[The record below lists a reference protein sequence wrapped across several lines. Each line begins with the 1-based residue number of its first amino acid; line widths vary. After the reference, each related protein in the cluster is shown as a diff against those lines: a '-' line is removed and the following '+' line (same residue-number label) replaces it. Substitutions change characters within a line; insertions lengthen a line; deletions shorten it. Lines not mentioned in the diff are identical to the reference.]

1 MSPQGREEQL
11 IVLPAQTVRPYGL
24 SARRAGRR
32 MCTPHHSPKE
42 PHLAAHTGSL
52 TEASPTEAPA
62 GARRGL
68 FTRKPKPP
76 YPKYVSVKL
85 RDFPK
90 GSILYILRRTL
101 FRFTANGG
109 TDMAAALT
117 YFTVLSVFPALLAIV
132 SLLGIFGQG
141 EDSANAILAFLKDN
155 APTQMYGI
163 LEDPIRQLTSGQGA
177 GLVLATGIL
186 SALWSASGY
195 TGSFGRAL
203 NRVYGVREGR
213 PGWLLKPINVLV
225 TAALIILVV
234 LMILMMLLG
243 VTVLDLVGQ
252 YVPATVNMELI
263 KIIWLNGRWILILL
277 MAIGL
282 ITLLYAATPNVRRYK
297 AWKLSHGAALAL
309 AGMGLGAFG
318 FTLYANNI
326 SKYNATYGLIGGVIV
341 MLLFIWIMNNML
353 LFGAHLDAEIMLMR
367 QIIAGEDDHGHL
379 KVQPRSTSASRALKA
394 RQERLMSVG
403 RELQQQAAGQGMF
416 PKPKGPSVVAR
427 VQKAVDTNTAMI
439 RTLIADGKERLDNG
453 KKQAKADT
461 AEAQASEATA
471 AKADASAK
479 ADSQQEAL
487 FDLSTGSSNGTA
499 KKN

>member
-1 MSPQGREEQL
+1 M
-11 IVLPAQTVRPYGL
+11 
-24 SARRAGRR
+24 
-32 MCTPHHSPKE
+32 
-42 PHLAAHTGSL
+42 AAHTGSS
-52 TEASPTEAPA
+52 TDASLTEAPA

-68 FTRKPKPP
+68 FSRKQKPAD
-76 YPKYVSVKL
+76 PKYVSVKL

-203 NRVYGVREGR
+203 NCVYGVREGR
-213 PGWLLKPINVLV
+213 PGWILKPINVLV
-225 TAALIILVV
+225 TAMLIILVV

-243 VTVLDLVGQ
+243 VTVLDMVGQ
-252 YVPATVNMELI
+252 YVPATVDMELI
-263 KIIWLNGRWILILL
+263 KLIWLNGRWILILL

-297 AWKLSHGAALAL
+297 AWRLSSGAALAL

-394 RQERLMSVG
+394 RQERLMSAG
-403 RELQQQAAGQGMF
+403 RELQQQAVGQGML

-427 VQKAVDTNTAMI
+427 VQKAVDTNTTMI

-453 KKQAKADT
+453 KEQLQKKQAKADT

-471 AKADASAK
+471 AKAEASAR
-479 ADSQQEAL
+479 ADVSAGAEPQQDAL
-487 FDLSTGSSNGTA
+487 FDLSTDNSNGAA

>member
-1 MSPQGREEQL
+1 M
-11 IVLPAQTVRPYGL
+11 
-24 SARRAGRR
+24 
-32 MCTPHHSPKE
+32 
-42 PHLAAHTGSL
+42 AAHTGSS
-52 TEASPTEAPA
+52 TDTATTVPA

-68 FTRKPKPP
+68 FSRKQKPAD
-76 YPKYVSVKL
+76 PKYVSVKL

-117 YFTVLSVFPALLAIV
+117 YFTVLSIFPALLAIV

-141 EDSANAILAFLKDN
+141 EDSAAAILAFLKDN

-163 LEDPIRQLTSGQGA
+163 LEDPIKQLTSGHGA
-177 GLVLATGIL
+177 GLVLLTGIL

-213 PGWLLKPINVLV
+213 PGWMLKPINVLV
-225 TAALIILVV
+225 TAVLIILAV

-252 YVPATVNMELI
+252 YVPETVDMELI
-263 KIIWLNGRWILILL
+263 KLIWLNGRWVLILL

-282 ITLLYAATPNVRRYK
+282 ITLLYAATPNVRRFK
-297 AWKLSHGAALAL
+297 AWRLSPGAALAL

-318 FTLYANNI
+318 FTLYADNF

-367 QIIAGEDDHGHL
+367 QIIVGEDDHGHL
-379 KVQPRSTSASRALKA
+379 KIQPRHTSASRAMKA
-394 RQERLMSVG
+394 RQERLMSAG

-416 PKPKGPSVVAR
+416 PKPKGPSVAAR
-427 VQKAVDTNTAMI
+427 VQNAVDTSTSMI

-453 KKQAKADT
+453 KEQQAKADA
-461 AEAQASEATA
+461 AESQASETS

-479 ADSQQEAL
+479 VEPQQEAL
-487 FDLSTGSSNGTA
+487 FDLDAGTPKGDTPRGGDVNAA

>member
-1 MSPQGREEQL
+1 M
-11 IVLPAQTVRPYGL
+11 
-24 SARRAGRR
+24 
-32 MCTPHHSPKE
+32 
-42 PHLAAHTGSL
+42 AAHTGSS
-52 TEASPTEAPA
+52 TDTSSTTVSA

-68 FTRKPKPP
+68 FSRKQKPAD
-76 YPKYVSVKL
+76 PKYVSVKL

-101 FRFTANGG
+101 FRFTVNGG

-117 YFTVLSVFPALLAIV
+117 YFTVLSIFPALLAIV

-141 EDSANAILAFLKDN
+141 EDSAAAILAFLKDN

-163 LEDPIRQLTSGQGA
+163 LEDPIKQLTSGHGA
-177 GLVLATGIL
+177 GLVLLTGIL

-225 TAALIILVV
+225 TAVLIILVV

-252 YVPATVNMELI
+252 YVPETVDMELI
-263 KIIWLNGRWILILL
+263 KLIWLNGRWVLILL

-282 ITLLYAATPNVRRYK
+282 ITLLYAATPNVRRFK
-297 AWKLSHGAALAL
+297 AWRLSAGAALAL

-318 FTLYANNI
+318 FTLYADNF

-367 QIIAGEDDHGHL
+367 QIIAGDDDHGHL
-379 KVQPRSTSASRALKA
+379 KVQPRSTTASRAMA
-394 RQERLMSVG
+394 AQRERLMSAG
-403 RELQQQAAGQGMF
+403 HELQQQAAGQVMF
-416 PKPKGPSVVAR
+416 PKPKGPSVAQR
-427 VQKAVDTNTAMI
+427 VQKAVDTNTTMI
-439 RTLIADGKERLDNG
+439 RTLIADGKERLDSSKEQNG
-453 KKQAKADT
+453 KQQQQKQAKADT
-461 AEAQASEATA
+461 TAEATESEA
-471 AKADASAK
+471 KVEP
-479 ADSQQEAL
+479 QQEAL
-487 FDLSTGSSNGTA
+487 FGLSTDTPSGGAVSAA

>member
-1 MSPQGREEQL
+1 M
-11 IVLPAQTVRPYGL
+11 
-24 SARRAGRR
+24 
-32 MCTPHHSPKE
+32 
-42 PHLAAHTGSL
+42 AAHTGSS
-52 TEASPTEAPA
+52 TDTSSTQVST

-68 FTRKPKPP
+68 FSRKQKPAD
-76 YPKYVSVKL
+76 PKYVSVKL

-117 YFTVLSVFPALLAIV
+117 YFTVLSIFPALLAIV
-132 SLLGIFGQG
+132 SLLGVFGHG
-141 EDSANAILAFLKDN
+141 EESAAVILAFLKDN
-155 APTQMYGI
+155 APAQMYAI
-163 LEDPIRQLTSGQGA
+163 LEDPIKQITGDHGA
-177 GLVLATGIL
+177 GLVLVTGIL

-213 PGWLLKPINVLV
+213 PGWMLKPINVLV

-243 VTVLDLVGQ
+243 VTVLDMVGQ
-252 YVPATVNMELI
+252 YVPATVDMELI
-263 KIIWLNGRWILILL
+263 KLIWLNGRWVLILL

-282 ITLLYAATPNVRRYK
+282 ITLLYAATPNVRRFK
-297 AWKLSHGAALAL
+297 AWRLSSGAALAL
-309 AGMGLGAFG
+309 FGMGLGAFG
-318 FTLYANNI
+318 FTLYANNF

-394 RQERLMSVG
+394 RQERLMSAG

-427 VQKAVDTNTAMI
+427 VQKAVDTNTTMI

-453 KKQAKADT
+453 KKQAKADA

-471 AKADASAK
+471 AKADASAR
-479 ADSQQEAL
+479 ADVSAGAEPQQDAL
-487 FDLSTGSSNGTA
+487 FDLSTDSSNGAA

>member
-1 MSPQGREEQL
+1 M
-11 IVLPAQTVRPYGL
+11 
-24 SARRAGRR
+24 
-32 MCTPHHSPKE
+32 
-42 PHLAAHTGSL
+42 AAHTGSP
-52 TEASPTEAPA
+52 TEASPAEAPA

-68 FTRKPKPP
+68 FTRKPKPA

-85 RDFPK
+85 RDFPR
-90 GSILYILRRTL
+90 GSLLYILRRAIYK
-101 FRFTANGG
+101 FGANGG

-117 YFTVLSVFPALLAIV
+117 YFTVLSIFPALLAIV

-141 EDSANAILAFLKDN
+141 EDSAAAILAFLKDN

-163 LEDPIRQLTSGQGA
+163 LEDPIKQLTSGHGA
-177 GLVLATGIL
+177 GLVLLTGIL

-213 PGWLLKPINVLV
+213 PGWMLKPINVLI
-225 TAALIILVV
+225 TAALIILAV

-252 YVPATVNMELI
+252 YVPETVDMELI
-263 KIIWLNGRWILILL
+263 KLIWLNGRWVLILL

-282 ITLLYAATPNVRRYK
+282 ITLLYAATPNVRRFK
-297 AWKLSHGAALAL
+297 AWRLSAGAALAL

-318 FTLYANNI
+318 FTLYADNF

-367 QIIAGEDDHGHL
+367 QIIAGEDDYGHL
-379 KVQPRSTSASRALKA
+379 KVQPRHTSASRAMKA
-394 RQERLMSVG
+394 RQERLMAEG
-403 RELQQQAAGQGMF
+403 RELQQQAAGQVMF
-416 PKPKGPSVVAR
+416 PKPKGPSVAQR
-427 VQKAVDTNTAMI
+427 VQKAVDTNTTMI
-439 RTLIADGKERLDNG
+439 RTLIADGKERLENG
-453 KKQAKADT
+453 KEQLQQQAKTDA
-461 AEAQASEATA
+461 AEAPASET
-471 AKADASAK
+471 SAK
-479 ADSQQEAL
+479 AEPQQEAL
-487 FDLSTGSSNGTA
+487 FDLGADTPSGDNVSAA

>member
-1 MSPQGREEQL
+1 M
-11 IVLPAQTVRPYGL
+11 
-24 SARRAGRR
+24 
-32 MCTPHHSPKE
+32 
-42 PHLAAHTGSL
+42 AAHTGSS
-52 TEASPTEAPA
+52 TDTSSTTVSS

-68 FTRKPKPP
+68 FSRKQKPAT
-76 YPKYVSVKL
+76 PKYVSVKL

-163 LEDPIRQLTSGQGA
+163 LQDPIKQLTSGHGA
-177 GLVLATGIL
+177 GLVLLTGIL

-213 PGWLLKPINVLV
+213 PGWMLKPINVLI
-225 TAALIILVV
+225 TAALIILAV

-252 YVPATVNMELI
+252 YVPETVDMELI
-263 KIIWLNGRWILILL
+263 KLIWLNGRWVLILL

-282 ITLLYAATPNVRRYK
+282 ITLLYAATPNVRRFK
-297 AWKLSHGAALAL
+297 AWRLSAGAALAL

-318 FTLYANNI
+318 FTLYANNF

-379 KVQPRSTSASRALKA
+379 KIQPRHTSASRALKA
-394 RQERLMSVG
+394 RQERLMSAG
-403 RELQQQAAGQGMF
+403 RELQQQAAGQVMF
-416 PKPKGPSVVAR
+416 PKPKGPSVAQR
-427 VQKAVDTNTAMI
+427 VQKAVDTNTTMI
-439 RTLIADGKERLDNG
+439 RTLIADGKERLENG
-453 KKQAKADT
+453 KEQSGKEQKQAKAD
-461 AEAQASEATA
+461 ASEAQASETS

-479 ADSQQEAL
+479 AEPQQEAL
-487 FDLSTGSSNGTA
+487 FELGADTPSGDNVSAA

>member
-1 MSPQGREEQL
+1 M
-11 IVLPAQTVRPYGL
+11 
-24 SARRAGRR
+24 
-32 MCTPHHSPKE
+32 
-42 PHLAAHTGSL
+42 AAHT
-52 TEASPTEAPA
+52 SPSVDTSAPEAPA

-68 FTRKPKPP
+68 FSRKQKPAL
-76 YPKYVSVKL
+76 PKYVSVKL

-101 FRFTANGG
+101 YRFTANGG

-117 YFTVLSVFPALLAIV
+117 YFTVLSIFPALLAIV

-163 LEDPIRQLTSGQGA
+163 LEDPIRQLTSGHGA
-177 GLVLATGIL
+177 GLALLAGIL

-213 PGWLLKPINVLV
+213 PGWMLKPINVLV
-225 TAALIILVV
+225 TTVLIILAV

-252 YVPATVNMELI
+252 YVPETVNMELI
-263 KIIWLNGRWILILL
+263 KLVWLNGRWVLILL

-282 ITLLYAATPNVRRYK
+282 ITLLYAATPNVRRFK
-297 AWKLSHGAALAL
+297 AWKLSAGATLAL

-318 FTLYANNI
+318 FTLYADNF

-367 QIIAGEDDHGHL
+367 QIIAGDDDDGHL
-379 KVQPRSTSASRALKA
+379 KIQPRHTSASRALKA
-394 RQERLMSVG
+394 RQERLMSAG
-403 RELQQQAAGQGMF
+403 RELQQQAAGQGML
-416 PKPKGPSVVAR
+416 PKPKGPSIAAR
-427 VQKAVDTNTAMI
+427 VQKAVDTNTTMI
-439 RTLIADGKERLDNG
+439 RTLIADGKERLDSNKEQSG
-453 KKQAKADT
+453 KEQQQKQAKADA
-461 AEAQASEATA
+461 AEAQASET
-471 AKADASAK
+471 SAK
-479 ADSQQEAL
+479 AEPQQEAL
-487 FDLSTGSSNGTA
+487 FDLGADTSTGAA

>member
-1 MSPQGREEQL
+1 
-11 IVLPAQTVRPYGL
+11 
-24 SARRAGRR
+24 
-32 MCTPHHSPKE
+32 
-42 PHLAAHTGSL
+42 
-52 TEASPTEAPA
+52 
-62 GARRGL
+62 
-68 FTRKPKPP
+68 
-76 YPKYVSVKL
+76 
-85 RDFPK
+85 
-90 GSILYILRRTL
+90 
-101 FRFTANGG
+101 
-109 TDMAAALT
+109 MAAALT

-177 GLVLATGIL
+177 GLVLLTGIL

-225 TAALIILVV
+225 TAVLIILVV

-243 VTVLDLVGQ
+243 VTVLDLIGQ
-252 YVPATVNMELI
+252 YVPETVDMELI
-263 KIIWLNGRWILILL
+263 KLLWLNGRWVLILL

-282 ITLLYAATPNVRRYK
+282 ITLLYAATPNVRRFK
-297 AWKLSHGAALAL
+297 AWRLSAGAALAL

-318 FTLYANNI
+318 FTLYADNF

-379 KVQPRSTSASRALKA
+379 KVQPRQTSASRAMKA
-394 RQERLMSVG
+394 RQERLMSAG
-403 RELQQQAAGQGMF
+403 HELQQQAVGQGML
-416 PKPKGPSVVAR
+416 PKPKGPSIADR
-427 VQKAVDTNTAMI
+427 VQKAVDTNTTMI
-439 RTLIADGKERLDNG
+439 RALIADGKERIENG
-453 KKQAKADT
+453 KEQSGKEQKQAKAD
-461 AEAQASEATA
+461 ASEAQASETS

-479 ADSQQEAL
+479 AEPQQEAL
-487 FDLSTGSSNGTA
+487 FDPSTDTSTGA
-499 KKN
+499 AQKN

>member
-1 MSPQGREEQL
+1 M
-11 IVLPAQTVRPYGL
+11 
-24 SARRAGRR
+24 
-32 MCTPHHSPKE
+32 
-42 PHLAAHTGSL
+42 AAHTGSS
-52 TEASPTEAPA
+52 TDTSSTTVSS

-68 FTRKPKPP
+68 FSRKQKPAT
-76 YPKYVSVKL
+76 PKYVSVKL

-101 FRFTANGG
+101 FRFSANGG

-177 GLVLATGIL
+177 GLVLLTGIL

-225 TAALIILVV
+225 TAVLIILVV

-252 YVPATVNMELI
+252 YVPETVDMELI
-263 KIIWLNGRWILILL
+263 KLIWLNGRWVLILL

-282 ITLLYAATPNVRRYK
+282 ITLLYAATPNVRRFK
-297 AWKLSHGAALAL
+297 AWKLSAGAALAL

-318 FTLYANNI
+318 FTLYANNF

-379 KVQPRSTSASRALKA
+379 KIQPRQTSASRAMKA
-394 RQERLMSVG
+394 RQERLMSAG
-403 RELQQQAAGQGMF
+403 RELQQQAVGQGML
-416 PKPKGPSVVAR
+416 PKPKGPSIADR
-427 VQKAVDTNTAMI
+427 VQKAVDTNTTMI
-439 RTLIADGKERLDNG
+439 RTLIADGKERLDSS
-453 KKQAKADT
+453 KEQQQKQAKADT
-461 AEAQASEATA
+461 TAEATESEA
-471 AKADASAK
+471 KVEP
-479 ADSQQEAL
+479 QQEAL
-487 FDLSTGSSNGTA
+487 FDLGADTPSGDNISAA

>member
-1 MSPQGREEQL
+1 M
-11 IVLPAQTVRPYGL
+11 
-24 SARRAGRR
+24 
-32 MCTPHHSPKE
+32 
-42 PHLAAHTGSL
+42 AAHTGSP
-52 TEASPTEAPA
+52 TEASPAEAPA

-68 FTRKPKPP
+68 FTRKPKPA

-117 YFTVLSVFPALLAIV
+117 YFTVLSIFPALLAIV

-141 EDSANAILAFLKDN
+141 EDSAAAILAFLKDN

-163 LEDPIRQLTSGQGA
+163 LEDPIKQLTSGHGA
-177 GLVLATGIL
+177 GLVLLTGIL

-213 PGWLLKPINVLV
+213 PGWMLKPINVLI
-225 TAALIILVV
+225 TAALIILAV

-243 VTVLDLVGQ
+243 VTVLDLIGQ
-252 YVPATVNMELI
+252 YVPETVDMELI
-263 KIIWLNGRWILILL
+263 KLIWLNGRWVLILL

-282 ITLLYAATPNVRRYK
+282 ITLLYAATPNVRRFK
-297 AWKLSHGAALAL
+297 AWRLSAGAALAL

-318 FTLYANNI
+318 FTLYADNF

-367 QIIAGEDDHGHL
+367 QIIAGEDDYGHL
-379 KVQPRSTSASRALKA
+379 KVQPRHTSASRAMKA
-394 RQERLMSVG
+394 RQERLMAEG
-403 RELQQQAAGQGMF
+403 RELQQQAAGQVMF

-439 RTLIADGKERLDNG
+439 RTMIADGKERLDSSKEQSG
-453 KKQAKADT
+453 KEQLQQQAKADT
-461 AEAQASEATA
+461 TAEAAESK
-471 AKADASAK
+471 AKT
-479 ADSQQEAL
+479 DSQQQAL
-487 FDLSTGSSNGTA
+487 FDPGTDKSTGA
-499 KKN
+499 AQKN

>member
-1 MSPQGREEQL
+1 M
-11 IVLPAQTVRPYGL
+11 
-24 SARRAGRR
+24 
-32 MCTPHHSPKE
+32 
-42 PHLAAHTGSL
+42 AAHT
-52 TEASPTEAPA
+52 SPSVDTSATEAPA

-68 FTRKPKPP
+68 FSHKQKPAL
-76 YPKYVSVKL
+76 PKYVSVKL

-117 YFTVLSVFPALLAIV
+117 YFTVLSIFPALLAIV

-177 GLVLATGIL
+177 GLALLTGIL

-213 PGWLLKPINVLV
+213 PGWMLKPINVLV
-225 TAALIILVV
+225 TAMLIILAV

-252 YVPATVNMELI
+252 YVPETVNMELI
-263 KIIWLNGRWILILL
+263 KLVWLNGRWVLILL

-282 ITLLYAATPNVRRYK
+282 ITLLYAATPNVRRFK
-297 AWKLSHGAALAL
+297 AWRLSAGATLAL

-318 FTLYANNI
+318 FTLYANNF

-367 QIIAGEDDHGHL
+367 QIIAGDDDHGHL
-379 KVQPRSTSASRALKA
+379 KIQPRHTSASRALKA
-394 RQERLMSVG
+394 RQERLMSAG
-403 RELQQQAAGQGMF
+403 RELQQQAAGQGML
-416 PKPKGPSVVAR
+416 PKPKGPSIAAR
-427 VQKAVDTNTAMI
+427 VQKAVDTSTTMI
-439 RTLIADGKERLDNG
+439 RTLIADGKERIENG
-453 KKQAKADT
+453 KEQLQKQAKADT
-461 AEAQASEATA
+461 TAEATKAEAN
-471 AKADASAK
+471 

-487 FDLSTGSSNGTA
+487 FDLSTDTGA
-499 KKN
+499 AQKN

>member
-1 MSPQGREEQL
+1 M
-11 IVLPAQTVRPYGL
+11 
-24 SARRAGRR
+24 
-32 MCTPHHSPKE
+32 
-42 PHLAAHTGSL
+42 AAHT
-52 TEASPTEAPA
+52 SPSVDTSAPEAPA

-68 FTRKPKPP
+68 FSRKQKPAL
-76 YPKYVSVKL
+76 PKYVSVKL

-101 FRFTANGG
+101 YRFTANGG

-117 YFTVLSVFPALLAIV
+117 YFTVLSIFPALLAIV

-163 LEDPIRQLTSGQGA
+163 LEDPIRQLTSGHGA
-177 GLVLATGIL
+177 GLALLTGIL

-213 PGWLLKPINVLV
+213 PGWMLKPINVLV
-225 TAALIILVV
+225 TTVLIILAV

-252 YVPATVNMELI
+252 YVPETVNMELI
-263 KIIWLNGRWILILL
+263 KLVWLNGRWVLILL

-282 ITLLYAATPNVRRYK
+282 ITLLYAATPNVRRFK
-297 AWKLSHGAALAL
+297 AWRLSAGATLAL

-318 FTLYANNI
+318 FTLYANNF

-367 QIIAGEDDHGHL
+367 QIIAGDDDDGHL
-379 KVQPRSTSASRALKA
+379 KIQPRHTSASRALKA
-394 RQERLMSVG
+394 RQERLMSAG
-403 RELQQQAAGQGMF
+403 RELQQQAAGQGML
-416 PKPKGPSVVAR
+416 PKPKGPSIVDR
-427 VQKAVDTNTAMI
+427 VQKAVDTNTTMI
-439 RTLIADGKERLDNG
+439 RTLVADGKERIENG
-453 KKQAKADT
+453 KEQLQKQAKADT
-461 AEAQASEATA
+461 TAEATEAE
-471 AKADASAK
+471 AK

-487 FDLSTGSSNGTA
+487 FDLDTDTSTGTA
-499 KKN
+499 QKN

>member
-1 MSPQGREEQL
+1 M
-11 IVLPAQTVRPYGL
+11 
-24 SARRAGRR
+24 
-32 MCTPHHSPKE
+32 
-42 PHLAAHTGSL
+42 AAHTGSS
-52 TEASPTEAPA
+52 TDTSSTTVSS

-68 FTRKPKPP
+68 FSRKQKPAT
-76 YPKYVSVKL
+76 PKYVSVKL

-101 FRFTANGG
+101 FRFSANGG

-177 GLVLATGIL
+177 GLVLLTGIL

-213 PGWLLKPINVLV
+213 PGWMLKPINVLI
-225 TAALIILVV
+225 TAALIILAV

-252 YVPATVNMELI
+252 YVPETVDMELI
-263 KIIWLNGRWILILL
+263 KLIWLNGRWVLILL

-282 ITLLYAATPNVRRYK
+282 ITLLYAATPNVRRFK
-297 AWKLSHGAALAL
+297 AWKLSAGAALAL

-318 FTLYANNI
+318 FTLYANNF

-379 KVQPRSTSASRALKA
+379 KIQPRHTSASRALKA
-394 RQERLMSVG
+394 RQERLMSAG
-403 RELQQQAAGQGMF
+403 RELQQQAAGQVMF
-416 PKPKGPSVVAR
+416 PKPKGPSVAQR
-427 VQKAVDTNTAMI
+427 VQKAVDTNTTMI
-439 RTLIADGKERLDNG
+439 RTLIADGKERLENG
-453 KKQAKADT
+453 KEQSGKEQKQAKAD
-461 AEAQASEATA
+461 ASEAQASETS

-479 ADSQQEAL
+479 AEPQQEAL
-487 FDLSTGSSNGTA
+487 FELGADTPSGDNVSAA

>member
-1 MSPQGREEQL
+1 M
-11 IVLPAQTVRPYGL
+11 
-24 SARRAGRR
+24 
-32 MCTPHHSPKE
+32 
-42 PHLAAHTGSL
+42 AAHTGSS
-52 TEASPTEAPA
+52 TDTSSTTVSS
-62 GARRGL
+62 GARRG
-68 FTRKPKPP
+68 FFSRKQKPAT
-76 YPKYVSVKL
+76 PKYVSVKL

-101 FRFTANGG
+101 FRFSANGG

-177 GLVLATGIL
+177 GLVLLTGIL

-225 TAALIILVV
+225 TAVLIILVV

-252 YVPATVNMELI
+252 YVPETVDMELI
-263 KIIWLNGRWILILL
+263 KLIWLNGRWVLILL

-282 ITLLYAATPNVRRYK
+282 ITLLYAATPNVRRFK
-297 AWKLSHGAALAL
+297 AWKLSAGAALAL

-318 FTLYANNI
+318 FTLYANNF

-379 KVQPRSTSASRALKA
+379 KIQPRQTSASRAMKA
-394 RQERLMSVG
+394 RQERLMSAG
-403 RELQQQAAGQGMF
+403 RELQQQAVGQGML
-416 PKPKGPSVVAR
+416 PKPKGPSIADR
-427 VQKAVDTNTAMI
+427 VQKAVDTNTTMI
-439 RTLIADGKERLDNG
+439 RTLIADGKERIENG
-453 KKQAKADT
+453 KEQSGEKQNGKQQQKQAKAD
-461 AEAQASEATA
+461 ASEAQASET
-471 AKADASAK
+471 SAK
-479 ADSQQEAL
+479 AEPQQESL
-487 FDLSTGSSNGTA
+487 FDLSTDTSTGA
-499 KKN
+499 EQKN

>member
-1 MSPQGREEQL
+1 M
-11 IVLPAQTVRPYGL
+11 
-24 SARRAGRR
+24 
-32 MCTPHHSPKE
+32 
-42 PHLAAHTGSL
+42 AAHTGSS
-52 TEASPTEAPA
+52 TDTSSTTVSS

-68 FTRKPKPP
+68 FSRKQKPAT
-76 YPKYVSVKL
+76 PKYVSVKL

-101 FRFTANGG
+101 FRFSANGG

-177 GLVLATGIL
+177 GLVLLTGIL

-213 PGWLLKPINVLV
+213 PGWLLKPINVLI
-225 TAALIILVV
+225 TAALIILAV

-252 YVPATVNMELI
+252 YVPETVDMELI
-263 KIIWLNGRWILILL
+263 KLIWLNGRWVLILL

-282 ITLLYAATPNVRRYK
+282 ITLLYAATPNVRRFK
-297 AWKLSHGAALAL
+297 AWKLSAGAALAL

-318 FTLYANNI
+318 FTLYANNF

-379 KVQPRSTSASRALKA
+379 KVQPRQTSASRAMKA
-394 RQERLMSVG
+394 RQERLMSAG
-403 RELQQQAAGQGMF
+403 RELQQQAVGQGMF
-416 PKPKGPSVVAR
+416 PKPKGPSVAQR
-427 VQKAVDTNTAMI
+427 VQKAVDTNTTMI
-439 RTLIADGKERLDNG
+439 RTLIADGKERLDSSKEQSG
-453 KKQAKADT
+453 KEQQKQTKESAKA
-461 AEAQASEATA
+461 EATDSEAN
-471 AKADASAK
+471 

-487 FDLSTGSSNGTA
+487 FDLGADTPSGDNVSAA

>member
-1 MSPQGREEQL
+1 M
-11 IVLPAQTVRPYGL
+11 
-24 SARRAGRR
+24 
-32 MCTPHHSPKE
+32 
-42 PHLAAHTGSL
+42 AAHTGSS
-52 TEASPTEAPA
+52 TDTSSTQVPA

-68 FTRKPKPP
+68 FSRKKKPAA
-76 YPKYVSVKL
+76 PKYASVKL

-90 GSILYILRRTL
+90 GSILYILRRAIYK
-101 FRFTANGG
+101 FGANGG

-117 YFTVLSVFPALLAIV
+117 YFTVLSIFPALLAIV
-132 SLLGIFGQG
+132 SLLGVFGHG
-141 EDSANAILAFLKDN
+141 EESAAVILAFLKDN
-155 APTQMYGI
+155 APAQMYAI
-163 LEDPIRQLTSGQGA
+163 MEDPIKQITGDHGA
-177 GLVLATGIL
+177 GLVLLTGIL
-186 SALWSASGY
+186 SAIWSASGY

-203 NRVYGVREGR
+203 NTVYNVREGR
-213 PGWLLKPINVLV
+213 PGWILKPINVLV
-225 TAALIILVV
+225 TAMLIILVV

-243 VTVLDLVGQ
+243 VTVLDMVGQ
-252 YVPATVNMELI
+252 YVPATVDMELI
-263 KIIWLNGRWILILL
+263 KLIWLNGRWILILL

-297 AWKLSHGAALAL
+297 AWRLSSGAALAL

-394 RQERLMSVG
+394 RQERLMSAG
-403 RELQQQAAGQGMF
+403 RELQQQAAGQGML
-416 PKPKGPSVVAR
+416 PKPKGPSIAAR
-427 VQKAVDTNTAMI
+427 VQKAVDTNTTMI
-439 RTLIADGKERLDNG
+439 RTLIADGKERIENG
-453 KKQAKADT
+453 KEQKQAKADT
-461 AEAQASEATA
+461 AETQASGAQASEATA
-471 AKADASAK
+471 AKADANAK
-479 ADSQQEAL
+479 AEPQQDAL
-487 FDLSTGSSNGTA
+487 FDLNADNSNGAA